1 MDADEEYSAYVSARW
16 TTLLRAAILL
26 GCPSHEA
33 EDLVQA
39 TLVKC
44 YVAWDKV
51 RNAHDKDA
59 YVYRILVNTHTSNR
73 RRFWGRERPVDDMPV
88 AAAVNDETELSDLT
102 DSVQRALA
110 GLSRQS
116 RAVVV
121 LRYFADLT
129 EQQTAYALGVPS
141 GTVKSRLSRALD
153 HLADDPNL
161 CDLPGRESLR

>member
-16 TTLLRAAILL
+16 STLMRSAILL
-26 GCPSHEA
+26 GCQVHEA

-51 RNAHDKDA
+51 RKAHDNDA
-59 YVYRILVNTHTSNR
+59 YVYRVLVNTHTSNR
-73 RRFWGRERPVDDMPV
+73 RRFWGRERPSDDVPV
-88 AAAVNDETELSDLT
+88 AAAVSDATALSDLT

-110 GLSRQS
+110 GLNRQS

-121 LRYFADLT
+121 LRSCS
-129 EQQTAYALGVPS
+129 S
-141 GTVKSRLSRALD
+141 GSTRLRQA
-153 HLADDPNL
+153 
-161 CDLPGRESLR
+161 R

>member
-1 MDADEEYSAYVSARW
+1 MDADEEYSAYVSAQW
-16 TTLLRAAILL
+16 STLMRSAILL
-26 GCPSHEA
+26 GCQVHEA

-51 RNAHDKDA
+51 RKAHDKDA
-59 YVYRILVNTHTSNR
+59 YVYRVLVNTHTSNR
-73 RRFWGRERPVDDMPV
+73 RRFWGRERPSDDVPV
-88 AAAVNDETELSDLT
+88 AAAVSDATALPDLT

-110 GLSRQS
+110 GLNRQS

-129 EQQTAYALGVPS
+129 EQQTADALGVPA

-153 HLADDPNL
+153 HLAEDPNL
-161 CDLPGRESLR
+161 CDLPGGSPR